1 MAMEKDTEQQILE
14 AARKIFQN
22 QGFAGARMQEI
33 ADAAGINK
41 SMLHYY
47 FRSKDKLFQKIFQEG
62 VERFFPILLRVLSSD
77 KALEI
82 KITTLIE
89 QYMDFLGENRPLPH
103 FVINEMHQHPERFHE
118 FMQKKGV
125 QIPAAFEEQVRRA
138 AQEGRIYPIQPA
150 QLLVNIIS
158 LCVFPFLAQNM
169 VMAVTKMNHEQFD
182 DFLKQRRKE
191 LPTFILNAIRTS

>member
-1 MAMEKDTEQQILE
+1 MEKDTEQQILE

-62 VERFFPILLRVLSSD
+62 VQRFFPILQRVLSSD
-77 KALEI
+77 QALEV
-82 KITTLIE
+82 KITSLIE
-89 QYMDFLGENRPLPH
+89 QYMDFLKENRPLPH

-118 FMQKKGV
+118 FMQEKGV
-125 QIPAAFEEQVRRA
+125 RIPAAFEEQVRKA
-138 AQEGRIYPIQPA
+138 GQEGRIHPIQPA
-150 QLLVNIIS
+150 QLLVNIIAV
-158 LCVFPFLAQNM
+158 CVFPFLAQNM
-169 VMAVTKMNHEQFD
+169 VMAVTKMNHEQFEE
-182 DFLKQRRKE
+182 FLDQRRKE
-191 LPTFILNAIRTS
+191 LPTFILNAIKTS

>member
-1 MAMEKDTEQQILE
+1 MEKDTEQQILE
-14 AARKIFQN
+14 AARKIFQK

-62 VERFFPILLRVLSSD
+62 VSRFFPLIMRVLNADKTLEEKITVLVQEYLDFLRV
-77 KALEI
+77 
-82 KITTLIE
+82 
-89 QYMDFLGENRPLPH
+89 NRQLPH
-103 FVINEMHQHPERFHE
+103 FVIHEMNQHPKRFRE
-118 FMQKKGV
+118 FMEEKDME
-125 QIPAAFEEQVRRA
+125 IPSSFVEQVLEA
-138 AQEGRIYPIQPA
+138 VHKGRIQPVTPA

-169 VMAVTKMNHEQFD
+169 VMAVMQMDEEQFD
-182 DFLKQRRKE
+182 EFIEHRHKE